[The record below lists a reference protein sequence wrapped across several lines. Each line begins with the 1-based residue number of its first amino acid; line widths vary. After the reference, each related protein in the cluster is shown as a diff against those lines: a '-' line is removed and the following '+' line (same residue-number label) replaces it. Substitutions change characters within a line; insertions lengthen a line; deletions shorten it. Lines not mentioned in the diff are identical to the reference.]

1 MSNEQMR
8 GQWTSR
14 MIGEF
19 RAKHPHFNF
28 VLCHTKHKTDFKGK
42 RGVDWGHTHQEL
54 SVSFGKTIG

>member
-1 MSNEQMR
+1 MR

-42 RGVDWGHTHQEL
+42 QGVDWGHTHQEL